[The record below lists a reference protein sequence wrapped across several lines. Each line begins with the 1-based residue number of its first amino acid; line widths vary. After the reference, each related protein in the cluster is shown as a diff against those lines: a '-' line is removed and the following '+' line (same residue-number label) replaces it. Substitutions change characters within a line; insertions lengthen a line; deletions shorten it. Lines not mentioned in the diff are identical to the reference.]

1 MKTLPSVESLRITL
15 DDQLNISPDI
25 SNLFKTA
32 ANQLNALIALQSF
45 LSLKEKK
52 ILINSY
58 FMANFNIV
66 R

>member
-1 MKTLPSVESLRITL
+1 MKTLPWVEPLRITL

-32 ANQLNALIALQSF
+32 ANQLNAFIALQNF

>member
-1 MKTLPSVESLRITL
+1 MKTLPSVEPLRITL

-32 ANQLNALIALQSF
+32 ANQLNALIALRSF

>member
-1 MKTLPSVESLRITL
+1 MKTLPSVEPLRITL

-32 ANQLNALIALQSF
+32 ANQLNPLIALQSF

>member
-1 MKTLPSVESLRITL
+1 MKTLPSVEPLRITL

-32 ANQLNALIALQSF
+32 ANHLNALIALQSF